1 MRIQGLTPRVD
12 PAGKM
17 NRRTE
22 EPARR
27 CLSTLYYS
35 TSRPRVLTRCV
46 TLRGSAPA
54 QKEAGIH
61 QRVPPEVSQPAP
73 RPGLVGQNRL
83 GNLGVHPPACRTR
96 GPDAGFSLKGWL
108 RSAHDARCPPLRSS
122 VHGHGAGPRSS
133 TGRAVQ
139 YHHDT
144 VPPAA
149 CMMPGRACQQSCEP
163 IQHTA
168 CAEAA
173 DQWYV
178 GPTDV
183 LRGPAIKEQPESIA
197 MRQQPPHWLSAPG
210 SEQEGWIR
218 YSKEI
223 GFCTSVL

>member
-1 MRIQGLTPRVD
+1 MGTGFSMYGYAALTTRV
-12 PAGKM
+12 
-17 NRRTE
+17 
-22 EPARR
+22 ARR
-27 CLSTLYYS
+27 CAVPCMVTV
-35 TSRPRVLTRCV
+35 RVLG
-46 TLRGSAPA
+46 LR
-54 QKEAGIH
+54 QAG
-61 QRVPPEVSQPAP
+61 R
-73 RPGLVGQNRL
+73 
-83 GNLGVHPPACRTR
+83 
-96 GPDAGFSLKGWL
+96 
-108 RSAHDARCPPLRSS
+108 
-122 VHGHGAGPRSS
+122 
-133 TGRAVQ
+133 